1 MEQKTPFKEL
11 TFSQKIQYIW
21 DYYKLHIIG
30 TILAVLALS
39 SLIYT
44 MFIRIPDTNFCGVAI
59 YGQFLS
65 ALNTDKMT
73 ADLNKELNLPE
84 HTSVQLQD
92 FYSDSTDVMVE
103 ADLNQKFNTY
113 VYALEF
119 HLLLSNAENTKNFT
133 QVEYTTPIT
142 DYLSDEKVNELRK
155 KGLVLDAKDPE
166 TGELKPYGISLK
178 NSKIL
183 KKYNLFQNDTPYI
196 SFVPIV
202 DNTENTLKT
211 LDILMEE

>member
-1 MEQKTPFKEL
+1 MTFKDLSKKKKLE
-11 TFSQKIQYIW
+11 YIW

-39 SLIYT
+39 SLVCT
-44 MFIRIPDTNFCGVAI
+44 MFIRVPDTNFCGVAI

-73 ADLNKELNLPE
+73 ADLNEELNLPE
-84 HTSVQLQD
+84 HTSVQLQN

-202 DNTENTLKT
+202 DNTENTLKA

>member
-1 MEQKTPFKEL
+1 
-11 TFSQKIQYIW
+11 
-21 DYYKLHIIG
+21 
-30 TILAVLALS
+30 
-39 SLIYT
+39 
-44 MFIRIPDTNFCGVAI
+44 
-59 YGQFLS
+59 
-65 ALNTDKMT
+65 MT

-166 TGELKPYGISLK
+166 TGELKPYGINLK

>member
-1 MEQKTPFKEL
+1 MTFKDLDKKKKLE
-11 TFSQKIQYIW
+11 YIW

-30 TILAVLALS
+30 TIIAVFALS

-44 MFIRIPDTNFCGVAI
+44 MFIRVPDTNFCGVAI

-73 ADLNKELNLPE
+73 ADINKELNLPE
-84 HTSVQLQD
+84 HTSVQLQN

-142 DYLSDEKVNELRK
+142 DYLSEEKVSELRK
-155 KGLVLDAKDPE
+155 KGLILDAKDPE

-183 KKYNLFQNDTPYI
+183 KKYNLFQNDTPYV

-202 DNTENTLKT
+202 DNTKNTLKT
-211 LDILMEE
+211 LNILMEE

>member
-1 MEQKTPFKEL
+1 MTFKDLSKKKKLE
-11 TFSQKIQYIW
+11 YIW

-39 SLIYT
+39 SLVYT
-44 MFIRIPDTNFCGVAI
+44 MFIRVPDTNFCGVAI

-73 ADLNKELNLPE
+73 ADLNEELNLPE
-84 HTSVQLQD
+84 HTSVQLQN

-103 ADLNQKFNTY
+103 AALNQKFNTY

-202 DNTENTLKT
+202 DNTENTLKA

>member
-1 MEQKTPFKEL
+1 MTFKDLSKKKKFE
-11 TFSQKIQYIW
+11 YIW

-166 TGELKPYGISLK
+166 TGELKPYGINLK

-202 DNTENTLKT
+202 DNTENTLKH
-211 LDILMEE
+211 LIF

>member
-1 MEQKTPFKEL
+1 MTFKDLSKKKKLE
-11 TFSQKIQYIW
+11 YIW

-39 SLIYT
+39 SLVYT
-44 MFIRIPDTNFCGVAI
+44 MFIRVPDTNFCGVAI

-84 HTSVQLQD
+84 HTSVQLQN

-155 KGLVLDAKDPE
+155 KGLVLDIKDPE

-202 DNTENTLKT
+202 DNTENTLKA

>member
-1 MEQKTPFKEL
+1 MTFKDLSKKKKLE
-11 TFSQKIQYIW
+11 YIW

-44 MFIRIPDTNFCGVAI
+44 MFIRVPDTNFCGVAI

-73 ADLNKELNLPE
+73 ADLNKELNVPE
-84 HTSVQLQD
+84 HTSVQLQN

-133 QVEYTTPIT
+133 QVENTTPIT

-196 SFVPIV
+196 SFVPII

>member
-1 MEQKTPFKEL
+1 MTFKDLSKKKKLE
-11 TFSQKIQYIW
+11 YIW

-39 SLIYT
+39 SLVYT
-44 MFIRIPDTNFCGVAI
+44 MFIRVPDTNFCGVAI

-84 HTSVQLQD
+84 HTSVQLQN

-155 KGLVLDAKDPE
+155 KVLVLDIKDPE

-178 NSKIL
+178 DSKIL

>member
-1 MEQKTPFKEL
+1 MTFKDLSKKKKFE
-11 TFSQKIQYIW
+11 YIW

-103 ADLNQKFNTY
+103 ANLNQKFNTY

-166 TGELKPYGISLK
+166 TGELKPYGINLK

-211 LDILMEE
+211 LDILIEE

>member
-1 MEQKTPFKEL
+1 MTFKDLSKKKKLE
-11 TFSQKIQYIW
+11 YIW

-44 MFIRIPDTNFCGVAI
+44 MFIRVPDTNFCGVAI

-73 ADLNKELNLPE
+73 ADLNKELNVPE
-84 HTSVQLQD
+84 HTSVQLQN
-92 FYSDSTDVMVE
+92 FYSESTDVMVE

-196 SFVPIV
+196 SFVPII

>member
-1 MEQKTPFKEL
+1 MTFKDLSKKKKFE
-11 TFSQKIQYIW
+11 YIW

-133 QVEYTTPIT
+133 QKYLQVEYTTPIT

-166 TGELKPYGISLK
+166 TGELKPYGINLK

>member
-1 MEQKTPFKEL
+1 MTFKDLSKKKKFE
-11 TFSQKIQYIW
+11 YIW

-65 ALNTDKMT
+65 ALNT
-73 ADLNKELNLPE
+73 
-84 HTSVQLQD
+84 
-92 FYSDSTDVMVE
+92 
-103 ADLNQKFNTY
+103 

-166 TGELKPYGISLK
+166 TGELKPYGINLK

>member
-1 MEQKTPFKEL
+1 MTFKDLSKKKKLE
-11 TFSQKIQYIW
+11 YIW

-30 TILAVLALS
+30 TIIAVLALS

-44 MFIRIPDTNFCGVAI
+44 MFIRVPDTNFCGVAI

-73 ADLNKELNLPE
+73 ADINKELNLPE

-142 DYLSDEKVNELRK
+142 DYLSKEKVSELRK
-155 KGLVLDAKDPE
+155 KGLILDAKDPE

-183 KKYNLFQNDTPYI
+183 KKYNLFQNDTPYV

-211 LDILMEE
+211 LNILMEE

>member
-1 MEQKTPFKEL
+1 M
-11 TFSQKIQYIW
+11 TFRDLSKKKKLEYIW

-44 MFIRIPDTNFCGVAI
+44 MFIRVPDTNFCGVAI

-84 HTSVQLQD
+84 HTSVQLQN

-103 ADLNQKFNTY
+103 ADLNRKFNTY

-133 QVEYTTPIT
+133 QVEYTAPIT
-142 DYLSDEKVNELRK
+142 DYLSAEKVDELKK

-202 DNTENTLKT
+202 DNTENTLKA

>member
-1 MEQKTPFKEL
+1 M
-11 TFSQKIQYIW
+11 
-21 DYYKLHIIG
+21 D
-30 TILAVLALS
+30 
-39 SLIYT
+39 
-44 MFIRIPDTNFCGVAI
+44 N
-59 YGQFLS
+59 LS

-84 HTSVQLQD
+84 HTSVQLQN

-119 HLLLSNAENTKNFT
+119 HLLLSNAETQKLT

-155 KGLVLDAKDPE
+155 KGTCVR
-166 TGELKPYGISLK
+166 Y
-178 NSKIL
+178 
-183 KKYNLFQNDTPYI
+183 KK
-196 SFVPIV
+196 
-202 DNTENTLKT
+202 TLKQ
-211 LDILMEE
+211 EN

>member
-1 MEQKTPFKEL
+1 MTFKYLSKKKKFEY
-11 TFSQKIQYIW
+11 KW
-21 DYYKLHIIG
+21 EYYKLHIIG

-84 HTSVQLQD
+84 HTSVQLQN

>member
-1 MEQKTPFKEL
+1 MTFKDLSKKKKLE
-11 TFSQKIQYIW
+11 YIW

-92 FYSDSTDVMVE
+92 FYSDSTEVMVE
-103 ADLNQKFNTY
+103 ANLNQKLNTY

>member
-1 MEQKTPFKEL
+1 MTFKDL
-11 TFSQKIQYIW
+11 SKKKKLAYIW
-21 DYYKLHIIG
+21 AYYKLHIIG

>member
-1 MEQKTPFKEL
+1 MTFKDLSKKKKFE
-11 TFSQKIQYIW
+11 YIW

-73 ADLNKELNLPE
+73 ANLNKELNLPE

-103 ADLNQKFNTY
+103 ANLNQKFNTY

-166 TGELKPYGISLK
+166 TGELKPYGINLK

>member
-1 MEQKTPFKEL
+1 MTFKDLSKKKKLE
-11 TFSQKIQYIW
+11 YIW

-39 SLIYT
+39 SLVYT
-44 MFIRIPDTNFCGVAI
+44 MFIRVPDTNFCGVAI

-84 HTSVQLQD
+84 HTSVQLQN

-166 TGELKPYGISLK
+166 TGELKPYGMSLK

-183 KKYNLFQNDTPYI
+183 KKYNLFQYDTPYI

>member
-1 MEQKTPFKEL
+1 MTFKDLSKKKKLE
-11 TFSQKIQYIW
+11 YIC

-166 TGELKPYGISLK
+166 TGELKPYGINLK

>member
-1 MEQKTPFKEL
+1 MTFKDLSKKKKLE
-11 TFSQKIQYIW
+11 YIW

-84 HTSVQLQD
+84 HTSVQLQN

-103 ADLNQKFNTY
+103 AVLNQKFNTY

>member
-1 MEQKTPFKEL
+1 MTFKDLSKKKKFE
-11 TFSQKIQYIW
+11 YIW

-103 ADLNQKFNTY
+103 ANLNQKFNTY

-133 QVEYTTPIT
+133 QVEYTTHIT

-166 TGELKPYGISLK
+166 TGELKPYGINLK

>member
-1 MEQKTPFKEL
+1 MTFKDLSKKKKFE
-11 TFSQKIQYIW
+11 YIW

-166 TGELKPYGISLK
+166 TGELKPYGI
-178 NSKIL
+178 N
-183 KKYNLFQNDTPYI
+183 
-196 SFVPIV
+196 
-202 DNTENTLKT
+202 LKT
-211 LDILMEE
+211 LKF

>member
-1 MEQKTPFKEL
+1 MTFKDLSKKKKLE
-11 TFSQKIQYIW
+11 YIW

-39 SLIYT
+39 SLVYT
-44 MFIRIPDTNFCGVAI
+44 MFIRVPDTNFCGVAI

-84 HTSVQLQD
+84 HTSVQLQN

-155 KGLVLDAKDPE
+155 KELVLDIKDPE

-178 NSKIL
+178 DSKIL

>member
-1 MEQKTPFKEL
+1 MTFKDLSKKKKFE
-11 TFSQKIQYIW
+11 YIW

-133 QVEYTTPIT
+133 QVEYTTSIT

-166 TGELKPYGISLK
+166 TGELKPYGINLK

>member
-1 MEQKTPFKEL
+1 MTFKDLSKKKKLE
-11 TFSQKIQYIW
+11 YIW

-84 HTSVQLQD
+84 HTSVQLQN

-133 QVEYTTPIT
+133 QVEYTKPIN

>member
-1 MEQKTPFKEL
+1 MTFKDLSKKKKFE
-11 TFSQKIQYIW
+11 YIW

-166 TGELKPYGISLK
+166 TGELKPYGINLK

-183 KKYNLFQNDTPYI
+183 KKYNLFQYDTPYI

>member
-1 MEQKTPFKEL
+1 MTFKDLSKKKKFE
-11 TFSQKIQYIW
+11 YIW

-103 ADLNQKFNTY
+103 ADLKQKFNTS

-166 TGELKPYGISLK
+166 TGELKPYGINLK

>member
-1 MEQKTPFKEL
+1 MTFKDLSKKKKFE
-11 TFSQKIQYIW
+11 YIW

-73 ADLNKELNLPE
+73 ADLNNELNLPE

-103 ADLNQKFNTY
+103 ANLNQKFNTY

-166 TGELKPYGISLK
+166 TGELKPYGINLK

>member
-1 MEQKTPFKEL
+1 MTFKDLSKKKKFE
-11 TFSQKIQYIW
+11 YIW

-155 KGLVLDAKDPE
+155 KGLVLDAKDTE
-166 TGELKPYGISLK
+166 TGELKPYGINLK

>member
-1 MEQKTPFKEL
+1 MTFKDLSKKKKFE
-11 TFSQKIQYIW
+11 YIW

-103 ADLNQKFNTY
+103 ANLNQKFNTY

-166 TGELKPYGISLK
+166 TGELKPYGINLK

-183 KKYNLFQNDTPYI
+183 KKYHLFQTDTPYI

>member
-1 MEQKTPFKEL
+1 M
-11 TFSQKIQYIW
+11 
-21 DYYKLHIIG
+21 HIIG

-84 HTSVQLQD
+84 HTSVQLQN

-133 QVEYTTPIT
+133 QK
-142 DYLSDEKVNELRK
+142 YLRPLLNN
-155 KGLVLDAKDPE
+155 G
-166 TGELKPYGISLK
+166 
-178 NSKIL
+178 
-183 KKYNLFQNDTPYI
+183 
-196 SFVPIV
+196 
-202 DNTENTLKT
+202 TLKMT
-211 LDILMEE
+211 LPDKPKSKHQKYITVRSE

>member
-1 MEQKTPFKEL
+1 MTFKDL
-11 TFSQKIQYIW
+11 SKKKKIEYIW
-21 DYYKLHIIG
+21 DYYKLQIIG
-30 TILAVLALS
+30 TIIALLALS

-44 MFIRIPDTNFCGVAI
+44 MFIRVPDTNFCGVAI

-73 ADLNKELNLPE
+73 ADINKELNLPE
-84 HTSVQLQD
+84 HTSVQLQN

-142 DYLSDEKVNELRK
+142 DYLSEEKVNELRK

-183 KKYNLFQNDTPYI
+183 KKYNLFQNDTPYV

-211 LDILMEE
+211 LNILMEE

>member
-1 MEQKTPFKEL
+1 MTFKDLSKKKKLE
-11 TFSQKIQYIW
+11 YIW

-44 MFIRIPDTNFCGVAI
+44 MFIRVPDTNFCGVAI

-73 ADLNKELNLPE
+73 ADLNKELHLPE
-84 HTSVQLQD
+84 HTSVQLQN

-142 DYLSDEKVNELRK
+142 DYLSTEKVNELRQ
-155 KGLVLDAKDPE
+155 KGLILDAKDPE

-211 LDILMEE
+211 LDVLMK

>member
-1 MEQKTPFKEL
+1 MTFKDLSKKKKLE
-11 TFSQKIQYIW
+11 YIW

-44 MFIRIPDTNFCGVAI
+44 IFIRVPDTNFCGVAI

-84 HTSVQLQD
+84 HTSVQLQN

-133 QVEYTTPIT
+133 QVEYTAPIT
-142 DYLSDEKVNELRK
+142 DYLSAEKVDELRK
-155 KGLVLDAKDPE
+155 KGLVLNAKDPE

-202 DNTENTLKT
+202 DNTENTLKA

>member
-1 MEQKTPFKEL
+1 MTSKDLSKKKKLE
-11 TFSQKIQYIW
+11 YIC

>member
-1 MEQKTPFKEL
+1 MTFKDLSKKKKLE
-11 TFSQKIQYIW
+11 YIW

-119 HLLLSNAENTKNFT
+119 HLLLSNAENTQNFT

>member
-1 MEQKTPFKEL
+1 MTFKDLSKKKKLE
-11 TFSQKIQYIW
+11 YIW

-39 SLIYT
+39 SLVYT
-44 MFIRIPDTNFCGVAI
+44 MFIRVPDTNFCGVAI

-84 HTSVQLQD
+84 HTSVQLQN

-155 KGLVLDAKDPE
+155 KGLVLDIKDHE

-178 NSKIL
+178 DSKIL

>member
-1 MEQKTPFKEL
+1 M
-11 TFSQKIQYIW
+11 TFRDLSKKKKLEYIW

-44 MFIRIPDTNFCGVAI
+44 MFIRVPDTNFCGVAI

-84 HTSVQLQD
+84 HTSVQLQN

-103 ADLNQKFNTY
+103 ADLNRKFNTY

-133 QVEYTTPIT
+133 QVEYTAPIT
-142 DYLSDEKVNELRK
+142 DYLSAEKVDELRK

-202 DNTENTLKT
+202 DNTENTLKA